1 RIDNKDGS
9 RELEINQS
17 MNQTSGTSIRVL
29 EYGMGEKKK
38 KMKKKKKMMMK
49 KKKKKKK
56 MGPASIDA
64 VSVSPF

>member
-1 RIDNKDGS
+1 
-9 RELEINQS
+9 